1 MSDMLTKSKLDL
13 TRQAEPLSH
22 LRLPELGESMRAV
35 MIEKLCPFKLVSTIA
50 NILKAECP
58 ANPVR
63 IAELTIASK
72 CVVKDAHAEHIV
84 NLLDRKRIQRVTFI
98 SGVIT
103 PFFTHRMTHRGH
115 TCIIRHVDD
124 TIITIL
130 TSDGR
135 RFTIEDLSPK
145 KHHKQRASQF
155 VFSQDD
161 DTFNTH
167 QSWMR
172 SMVWEA
178 TQ

>member
-1 MSDMLTKSKLDL
+1 MVSEITRSKLDL
-13 TRQAEPLSH
+13 THQAEPLGQ
-22 LRLPELGESMRAV
+22 LRLPELGEVMRVV
-35 MIEKLCPFKLVSTIA
+35 MDERLCPFKLVSIIA
-50 NILKAECP
+50 NILKTECP

-72 CVVKDAHAEHIV
+72 CEIKDAHAEHLV

-103 PFFTHRMTHRGH
+103 PFFNHRMTHRGH
-115 TCIIRHVDD
+115 TCITRHVDD

-130 TSDGR
+130 TGDGR
-135 RFTIEDLSPK
+135 RLTIEDLTPK
-145 KHHKQRASQF
+145 KHRRQKVSQF
-155 VFSQDD
+155 TFSQDD

-167 QSWMR
+167 NAWMK

-178 TQ
+178 SQ